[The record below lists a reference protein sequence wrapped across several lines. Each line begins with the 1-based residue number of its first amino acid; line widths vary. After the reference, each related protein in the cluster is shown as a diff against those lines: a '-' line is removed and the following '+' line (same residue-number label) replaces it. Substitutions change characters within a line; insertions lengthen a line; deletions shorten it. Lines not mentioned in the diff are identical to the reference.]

1 MIEPKEFYRKIDVI
15 QNKIGKDKSGQDF
28 LFDIIV
34 EFEKVF
40 GKDLHIRKGII
51 YEKNDD
57 EYILISKLDKFQ
69 SHVREKI
76 EMTDPAI
83 EALEENKIYIYDNLS
98 LVFPGWENIRSVY
111 KIPAALRVSSL
122 ENSWIFLFELLSGW
136 QREEIEFCLNAVR
149 AALKYRLISD
159 SINNEMQQAVYI
171 QKSLLP
177 QKSPTL
183 IGYDIAGRSNP
194 AELVGGDIYDYFL
207 FDDKSFGFCIG
218 DASGHGL
225 PAALVARD
233 AITGLRMGLE
243 KHMKMVHTLKKL
255 NRVIYKSVFS
265 TKFISL
271 FYGEL
276 EDDGNLFYVNAGHP
290 QPILVK
296 GTSITE
302 LDTTGMIFGALP
314 EIELNRSFVRLE
326 EGSVLV
332 LFTDGIF
339 ERENKNGE
347 SYNIERVKKIIE
359 KNQELP
365 SSKLRDSIFED
376 ADNFGNGKKWDD
388 DATVVVIK
396 RLVTA

>member
-40 GKDLHIRKGII
+40 GKDLHIGKGII

-290 QPILVK
+290 QPILLK
-296 GTSITE
+296 GTSIT
-302 LDTTGMIFGALP
+302 
-314 EIELNRSFVRLE
+314 
-326 EGSVLV
+326 
-332 LFTDGIF
+332 
-339 ERENKNGE
+339 
-347 SYNIERVKKIIE
+347 
-359 KNQELP
+359 
-365 SSKLRDSIFED
+365 
-376 ADNFGNGKKWDD
+376 
-388 DATVVVIK
+388 
-396 RLVTA
+396 